1 MRMVDAGRR
10 ATAPTTTRT
19 GFALRWGRRLRSGSE
34 AGSAR
39 LTSCVGLGGEI
50 WRACGSV
57 CARKE
62 KGTRVRKYDAWRSV
76 WARLA
81 ITSMRARDRCR
92 GSEKERV

>member
-1 MRMVDAGRR
+1 MVDAGRR

-39 LTSCVGLGGEI
+39 LTSCVGLGGGGLAYMRIRVRE
-50 WRACGSV
+50 
-57 CARKE
+57 KE
-62 KGTRVRKYDAWRSV
+62 KGARVRKYDAWRSV